1 MVDESDLFLEGV
13 QSFRQ
18 TYTPT
23 IPNLISDL
31 NLETF
36 LEDAEKVQALNADT
50 DHAKVFIIGMP
61 SDIGVRAL
69 DGRAGA
75 ERGPESFRE
84 MVSLCAMP
92 SNPVCSDISLLG
104 KVKLYDCGSMPV
116 N

>member
-36 LEDAEKVQALNADT
+36 LED
-50 DHAKVFIIGMP
+50 
-61 SDIGVRAL
+61 
-69 DGRAGA
+69 
-75 ERGPESFRE
+75 
-84 MVSLCAMP
+84 
-92 SNPVCSDISLLG
+92 
-104 KVKLYDCGSMPV
+104 
-116 N
+116 